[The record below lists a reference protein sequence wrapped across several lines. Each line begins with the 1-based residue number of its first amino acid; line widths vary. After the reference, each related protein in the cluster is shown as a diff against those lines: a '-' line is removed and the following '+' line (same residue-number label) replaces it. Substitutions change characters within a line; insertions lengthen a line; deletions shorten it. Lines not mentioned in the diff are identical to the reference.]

1 MRSASLILCGA
12 LLAAGP
18 VSAMA
23 MRAHDFIDADQRVP
37 VTLPSDRVTT
47 ALSLEP
53 ALDTAAVL
61 TPAPEQPLTAPQP
74 AHAAVPP
81 PAASPVPEPS
91 GWVLMACG
99 ALLLFLVPHRKAEE
113 VFAIRAKSR

>member
-1 MRSASLILCGA
+1 MRSASLMLCGA

-37 VTLPSDRVTT
+37 VTLPSDSITT
-47 ALSLEP
+47 ALSMEP

-74 AHAAVPP
+74 PRAALPP
-81 PAASPVPEPS
+81 PAASAVPEPS
-91 GWVLMACG
+91 GWVLMVLG
-99 ALLLFLVPHRKAEE
+99 GLLLFLMPHKKDGDG
-113 VFAIRAKSR
+113 FAIHVESR